1 MNFEVMI
8 IGLGDVGGHELE
20 IFARTPSISKIYAAD
35 VDEKVGLRKI
45 CSARTGVAHLGF
57 YPDIEFVKIDLA
69 DVEGTT
75 RILKRTSPDIIMHNA
90 TMMSNTEWARL
101 PDRIPEKLAEAGI
114 GNVVPFHL
122 TLTHKLMK
130 AVQIAD
136 TNAHVVMSPYPDVVN
151 AALGKV
157 GLARN
162 LVGLGNVDYMTPGIQ
177 KAAADKLGVNVR
189 DVSVFLVATYAV
201 LNRLFRFGTAGELP
215 YYLRIYSGDRDVTDK
230 LDLKDLLTEV
240 GEYLSLITI
249 RDLGFIAASSGVK
262 NALAILNDAKLLT
275 HAPGPS
281 GLPGGYPVRLSAKG
295 AEVVL
300 PPGITLEEAIEINE
314 NALRGDGI
322 EEMSDD
328 GTILFTEKCYWTWR
342 ELLNYDCKELRIE
355 DCEKRAQEL
364 LSIHKQYVEKDK

>member
-1 MNFEVMI
+1 
-8 IGLGDVGGHELE
+8 L
-20 IFARTPSISKIYAAD
+20 T
-35 VDEKVGLRKI
+35 
-45 CSARTGVAHLGF
+45 
-57 YPDIEFVKIDLA
+57 

-75 RILKRTSPDIIMHNA
+75 RILKRASPDIIMHNA
-90 TMMSNTEWARL
+90 TMMSNATWARF

-130 AVQIAD
+130 AVEIAK
-136 TNAHVVMSPYPDVVN
+136 TNSHVVMSPYPDVVN
-151 AALGKV
+151 AVLGKV

-162 LVGLGNVDYMTPGIQ
+162 LVGLGNLDYITPGIQ
-177 KAAADKLGVNVR
+177 KAAADKLGVNIR
-189 DVSVFLVATYAV
+189 TVSVFLVATYAV

-215 YYLRIYSGDRDVTDK
+215 YYLRIYVEDKDVTGK
-230 LDLKDLLTEV
+230 LDLKDLLAEV
-240 GEYLSLITI
+240 GNYLALITI
-249 RDLGFIAASSGVK
+249 QDLGFIAASSGVK

-295 AEVVL
+295 VETAL

-322 EEMSDD
+322 EEISDN
-328 GTILFTEKCYWTWR
+328 GAIIFTEKCYWTWR

-355 DCEKRAQEL
+355 DCEKRA
-364 LSIHKQYVEKDK
+364 